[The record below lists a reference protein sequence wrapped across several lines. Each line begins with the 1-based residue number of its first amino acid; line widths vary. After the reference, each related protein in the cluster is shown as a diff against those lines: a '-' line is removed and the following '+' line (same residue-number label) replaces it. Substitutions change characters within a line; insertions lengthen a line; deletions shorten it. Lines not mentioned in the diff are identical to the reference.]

1 MKLKQI
7 SCLMC
12 MSFSLIVVG
21 CGNQNSSSTSASS
34 PSFTS
39 PVSSTSPFDSSS
51 TLSSSSSSSSST
63 TTGKTISQLSDL
75 ILSTSMNLESDE
87 TESATR
93 SIITVAQESFA
104 IKTTATEE
112 TLVTYDA
119 PIALTHGTEDITYK
133 STDEWLG
140 DDYEGFKPRHREYD
154 YFRGVYEGTYYE
166 ILDVEGGKEDDSAEK
181 YEIGKGPDQISQL
194 QVNSRT
200 TMTASYIANY
210 YLTNYMATAISEST
224 IFEPKVNGDEST
236 YSIDGIDVQ
245 QDDTGVTTTTATLEI
260 TFSSDGFLKNYK
272 YDSIV
277 YSKYYDDNGVLSS
290 TEHFTNSVSDEV
302 NVKRGSRAKTPDTPL
317 VIVPTNY
324 WLQTYDVEIKAS
336 NISYSDKD
344 IICTT
349 DNIPA
354 GYYITPI
361 ATNVYPEKAL
371 DIELTVISNTDNDV
385 INLSEHGVFKSIK
398 GGTTTVEISN
408 DGGLLKKLDLT
419 VVEQTIE
426 SINLKIYSS
435 HLYVG
440 SEYTIYSYIT
450 PGNAIDELEFN
461 VDNPDIAEV
470 VVDDRG
476 YANLVCKSVGEVK
489 VTANSKKNP
498 DVNVT
503 YTYKV
508 TAKLDEDTL
517 KNVLVTTKWCV
528 PETPNQIL
536 RFNADGTG
544 LFTDGNTSY
553 NISWSYGSLSGD
565 SLSIIVEPFDYFD
578 ILTCLLSA
586 DGTTVDFR
594 ISNSELWSYAYNG
607 TFVDETTLTT
617 QK

>member
-51 TLSSSSSSSSST
+51 TLSSSSSSSSSA

-166 ILDVEGGKEDDSAEK
+166 ILDVEGGKEDDSAER

-245 QDDTGVTTTTATLEI
+245 QDETGVTTTTATLEI
-260 TFSSDGFLKNYK
+260 TFSSDGFLKEVRFNSLAYGFNWETNEYNDYVKNSEDTVIVANYSETLTSEIENDLNPGDYLTTSADLYLYDSSSYYEEELDISHVKVGTSIDVKARSFAPSTSLDTKFEIVSSSNTAVVDEK
-272 YDSIV
+272 YDSWKAV
-277 YSKYYDDNGVLSS
+277 GV
-290 TEHFTNSVSDEV
+290 
-302 NVKRGSRAKTPDTPL
+302 G
-317 VIVPTNY
+317 
-324 WLQTYDVEIKAS
+324 
-336 NISYSDKD
+336 
-344 IICTT
+344 TT
-349 DNIPA
+349 DLTIRTDLGYEQVITVTTYVPA
-354 GYYITPI
+354 
-361 ATNVYPEKAL
+361 V
-371 DIELTVISNTDNDV
+371 
-385 INLSEHGVFKSIK
+385 
-398 GGTTTVEISN
+398 
-408 DGGLLKKLDLT
+408 
-419 VVEQTIE
+419 E
-426 SINLKIYSS
+426 SISL
-435 HLYVG
+435 G
-440 SEYTIYSYIT
+440 R
-450 PGNAIDELEFN
+450 IDEL
-461 VDNPDIAEV
+461 
-470 VVDDRG
+470 
-476 YANLVCKSVGEVK
+476 SVGE
-489 VTANSKKNP
+489 TA
-498 DVNVT
+498 
-503 YTYKV
+503 
-508 TAKLDEDTL
+508 TL
-517 KNVLVTTKWCV
+517 YINTTPNDAVGTFTVTTNVEGIVSISEGYTSTSFRITALKAGIVTITVTCNENTSLTA
-528 PETPNQIL
+528 ETSIEVKNKMTDEEITAAL
-536 RFNADGTG
+536 VNKTWTCYDYNNYCKIAVVFNSDGTG
-544 LFTDGNTSY
+544 TVTEADLDPITFNWELVNGNVIVDTFEIYEATYENIRFTIN
-553 NISWSYGSLSGD
+553 
-565 SLSIIVEPFDYFD
+565 
-578 ILTCLLSA
+578 
-586 DGTTVDFR
+586 
-594 ISNSELWSYAYNG
+594 SN
-607 TFVDETTLTT
+607 VTTLKASQSDTSGWYQIDWT
-617 QK
+617 LRVE